1 MKKDA
6 LRGIVVAVVL
16 LAVYHLIVFIAPFY
30 RGGVFWTG
38 YGFTLVAFVVA
49 IAAIYIAFIK
59 NPDAK
64 SRFYGF
70 PIAKIGVIYWLGQ
83 LVLSLAFSAAGKVLP
98 PWVAVIVFAL
108 ALAAAVVGLVSAEV
122 VVEEI
127 QTQDT
132 KLKKDVS
139 VMRALQSKVN
149 QMVGMAGDDEA
160 GKAVKAFA
168 EELRYSDPVSG
179 EAAAEIEQEQT
190 QLIDTLQQA
199 MVDGDSAAALTL
211 CRKAGVALAERNR
224 LCKLNKE

>member
-6 LRGIVVAVVL
+6 LRGIVIAAVL
-16 LAVYHLIVFIAPFY
+16 LLVYHLIIFVAPFY
-30 RGGVFWTG
+30 RGGVFWVG
-38 YGFTLVAFVVA
+38 YGFTLAAFAVA
-49 IAAIYIAFIK
+49 IASIYIAFVK

-70 PIAKIGVIYWLGQ
+70 PIAKIGVIYWTGQ
-83 LVLSLAFSAAGKVLP
+83 LVLSILFALLGKVLP

-160 GKAVKAFA
+160 GQAVKAFA

-179 EAAAEIEQEQT
+179 EAVAEIEQELL

-199 MVDGDSAAALTL
+199 VVDGDSAAALTL

-224 LCKLNKE
+224 LSKLNK

>member
-6 LRGIVVAVVL
+6 LRGIVIAAVL
-16 LAVYHLIVFIAPFY
+16 LLVYHLIVFVAPFY
-30 RGGVFWTG
+30 RGGVFWVG
-38 YGFTLVAFVVA
+38 YGFTLAAFAVA
-49 IAAIYIAFIK
+49 IASSYIAFVK

-160 GKAVKAFA
+160 GQAVKAFA

-179 EAAAEIEQEQT
+179 EAAAEIEQELA

-199 MVDGDSAAALTL
+199 VVDGDSAAALTL

-224 LCKLNKE
+224 LCKLNK